1 MTAPNGTAAPGWDTG
16 YEELLRRVL
25 PELDGITPDTDLL
38 ASGLDSLRIVELL
51 VGLEDQYEVEIDD
64 QVLTF
69 ETFATPG
76 RLWSVVSDAR
86 RACARHEEN

>member
-1 MTAPNGTAAPGWDTG
+1 MTAPERTAAGWDTG
-16 YEELLRRVL
+16 FEELLRRVL
-25 PELDGITPDTDLL
+25 PGTGPLAPDTDLM

-51 VGLEDQYEVEIDD
+51 VGLEDQYEIEIDD
-64 QVLTF
+64 HVLTF

-86 RACARHEEN
+86 HGSAGDEGS